1 VEDVAPDLGGVWAFL
16 AVAATRGA
24 VDLRT
29 SSSAVQS
36 PGSMSDAEAR
46 FGGVA
51 GVETFAPGSDG
62 YKRAT
67 SPRNSSAIQQP
78 LLVAVPASIAE
89 LAAAV
94 RYAATHELR
103 VVPQATGHGA
113 GVELGD
119 DVMLLDTSRL
129 TSMEID
135 RERRTAR
142 VGAGA
147 QWGAI
152 NLEAEKF
159 GLLGRAGSAP
169 DVAVCGFTFGG
180 GAGWLTRPHG
190 LAAGALTAVDYVD
203 GFGNVRRASDD
214 ASAEVDRAAMW
225 AYRGGGG
232 VGVAGTLEFDLVAV
246 DDLWAGSMLW
256 PIDELAGVVSAWSD
270 AIARV
275 GPALATSIG
284 VLRVPPGPPIPGTQP
299 GQQVV
304 HLALASSDGAGHA
317 VALRDALAALSAPL
331 VDSWGRSDAAKLGEI
346 HLDPPVAVPALGTA
360 RWLDSS
366 ASSIAFEVLAAAV
379 DSPILMIELR
389 HVANAAIARDG
400 AASIVAADFMLH
412 AVGDVGDPDSRPA
425 LEAAFAVVRQV
436 AGAADTGLAVGSW
449 AEGRAAVPDALPPA
463 VRDRVVAITKMVDP
477 NGVIAPSRFIAE
489 TNPQSLE

>member
-1 VEDVAPDLGGVWAFL
+1 
-16 AVAATRGA
+16 
-24 VDLRT
+24 
-29 SSSAVQS
+29 
-36 PGSMSDAEAR
+36 MSDADTR
-46 FGGVA
+46 FGGVV
-51 GVETFAPGSDG
+51 GVETFAPRSDG
-62 YKRAT
+62 YERAT
-67 SPRNSSAIQQP
+67 SPRNSSAIQHP
-78 LLVAVPASIAE
+78 LLVAAPVSIEE
-89 LAAAV
+89 LAAVV
-94 RYAATHELR
+94 RHAATHQLR

-113 GVELGD
+113 GSELGG
-119 DVMLLDTSRL
+119 DVMLVDTSRL
-129 TSMEID
+129 ASIEID
-135 RERRTAR
+135 LERRMAR

-203 GFGNVRRASDD
+203 GFGNVRRAADD

-256 PIDELAGVVSAWSD
+256 PIDELAGVVSAWSET
-270 AIARV
+270 IARA
-275 GPALATSIG
+275 GPALATSVS
-284 VLRVPPGPPIPGTQP
+284 VLRVPPGPPIPRTQH

-317 VALRDALAALSAPL
+317 AVLRDALAALSAPL
-331 VDSWGRSDAAKLGEI
+331 VDSWGRSNAARLGEI
-346 HLDPPVAVPALGTA
+346 HLDPPVAVPALGMA
-360 RWLDSS
+360 RWLDRS

-379 DSPILMIELR
+379 DSPISMIELR
-389 HVANAAIARDG
+389 HVANGAIARDG
-400 AASIVAADFMLH
+400 AASTVAGDVMLH
-412 AVGDVGDPDSRPA
+412 AVGDVGDPDDRPA
-425 LEAAFAVVRQV
+425 LEAAFAVVRRA
-436 AGAADTGLAVGSW
+436 AGPADTGLAIGSW
-449 AEGRAAVPDALPPA
+449 AEGRSAVPDALPPA
-463 VRDRVVAITKMVDP
+463 VRDRVIATTKMVDP

-489 TNPQSLE
+489 VPPTDRWSEHAG

>member
-1 VEDVAPDLGGVWAFL
+1 V
-16 AVAATRGA
+16 
-24 VDLRT
+24 
-29 SSSAVQS
+29 
-36 PGSMSDAEAR
+36 SDGEAW
-46 FGGVA
+46 FGEIA
-51 GVETFAPGSDG
+51 GVETFAPESDG
-62 YKRAT
+62 YERAT
-67 SPRNSSAIQQP
+67 SPRNSSAIQRP
-78 LLVAVPASIAE
+78 LIVAAPASIEE
-89 LAAAV
+89 LAAAL
-94 RYAATHELR
+94 RYAANHQLR

-113 GVELGD
+113 GAELGD

-129 TSMEID
+129 TSIQID
-135 RERRTAR
+135 VERRTAR

-152 NLEAEKF
+152 NLEAEKS

-203 GFGNVRRASDD
+203 GFGNVRRAADD

-256 PIDELAGVVSAWSD
+256 PIDDLAAVVSAWSET
-270 AIARV
+270 IALV

-284 VLRVPPGPPIPGTQP
+284 VLRIGPGPPIPGTRP

-304 HLALASSDGAGHA
+304 HLAMASSDGAGHA
-317 VALRDALAALSAPL
+317 AALRDALAHVADPL
-331 VDSWGRSDAAKLGEI
+331 VDSWGRSDAARLGEI

-366 ASSIAFEVLAAAV
+366 ASSTASEVLGAAV

-400 AASIVAADFMLH
+400 AASTVAGDFMLH
-412 AVGDVGDPDSRPA
+412 AVGDIGDLDDGPE
-425 LEAAFAVVRQV
+425 LEAAFAVVRQA
-436 AGAADTGLAVGSW
+436 AGAADTGLAIGSW
-449 AEGRAAVPDALPPA
+449 AEGRSAVPDALPPV
-463 VRDRVVAITKMVDP
+463 VRDRVIAITKIVDP
-477 NGVIAPSRFIAE
+477 DAVIAFSRFIAE
-489 TNPQSLE
+489 ETPQSLE

>member
-1 VEDVAPDLGGVWAFL
+1 MSDSEARSGGV
-16 AVAATRGA
+16 V
-24 VDLRT
+24 
-29 SSSAVQS
+29 
-36 PGSMSDAEAR
+36 
-46 FGGVA
+46 
-51 GVETFAPGSDG
+51 GVETFSQGSDG

-67 SPRNSSAIQQP
+67 SPRNSSAIQHP
-78 LLVAVPASIAE
+78 LLVASPASIEE

-94 RYAATHELR
+94 RHAATRHLH

-113 GVELGD
+113 GAELGD
-119 DVMLLDTSRL
+119 DVMLLDTSRFN
-129 TSMEID
+129 SIKID
-135 RERRTAR
+135 LERRTAR

-203 GFGNVRRASDD
+203 GFGNVRRAADE
-214 ASAEVDRAAMW
+214 ASAEVDRAAVW

-256 PIDELAGVVSAWSD
+256 QIDELAGVVSAWSET
-270 AIARV
+270 IAHV

-304 HLALASSDGAGHA
+304 HLVMASSDGAGHA
-317 VALRDALAALSAPL
+317 AALRDALAELPAPL
-331 VDSWGRSDAAKLGEI
+331 VDSWGRCDAARLGEI
-346 HLDPPVAVPALGTA
+346 HMDPPVAAPALGIA
-360 RWLDSS
+360 RWLDRS
-366 ASSIAFEVLAAAV
+366 ASSIAFDVFAAAI

-400 AASIVAADFMLH
+400 AASTVAGDFMLH
-412 AVGDVGDPDSRPA
+412 AVGDVGDPDDRPA
-425 LEAAFAVVRQV
+425 LEAAFAVVRQA
-436 AGAADTGLAVGSW
+436 AGAADTGLAIGSW
-449 AEGRAAVPDALPPA
+449 AEGRSAVPDALPPE
-463 VRDRVVAITKMVDP
+463 VRDRVIAITKMVDP
-477 NGVIAPSRFIAE
+477 NNVITPSRFIAE
-489 TNPQSLE
+489 TTHH